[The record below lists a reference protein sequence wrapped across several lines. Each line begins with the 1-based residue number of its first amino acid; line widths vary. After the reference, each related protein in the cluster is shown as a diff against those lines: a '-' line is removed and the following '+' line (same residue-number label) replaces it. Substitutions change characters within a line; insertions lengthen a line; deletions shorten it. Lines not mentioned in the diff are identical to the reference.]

1 MSSWAARCSPSCANS
16 TLNCCQGM
24 LNLFSGEVCLLHFA
38 GGGQLGF
45 AHMLEQN
52 SFSDKTQ
59 FTFTLAQPVRT
70 AVELFQGSVFR
81 CKMACDWAKREDS
94 IRLHKQG
101 WKGGVGPKFSVSM
114 EPKATAAGHGTIT
127 FPGRPGRNGWKEV
140 IQTIREPR
148 ARWYS
153 AEYNDK
159 LPSEAGSGFTESI
172 NFHVFLSTSK
182 KSPSFSTHMA
192 DDCALAGRIGSLL
205 VK

>member
-1 MSSWAARCSPSCANS
+1 MTGQRGRTVSGSINKDGKEVLAPSSAFLWSLRP
-16 TLNCCQGM
+16 
-24 LNLFSGEVCLLHFA
+24 
-38 GGGQLGF
+38 
-45 AHMLEQN
+45 
-52 SFSDKTQ
+52 
-59 FTFTLAQPVRT
+59 P
-70 AVELFQGSVFR
+70 
-81 CKMACDWAKREDS
+81 
-94 IRLHKQG
+94 
-101 WKGGVGPKFSVSM
+101 
-114 EPKATAAGHGTIT
+114 AAGHGTIT

-159 LPSEAGSGFTESI
+159 LLSEAGSGFTESI

>member
-24 LNLFSGEVCLLHFA
+24 LNLFAGEVCLLHFA

-45 AHMLEQN
+45 ACTQEQN
-52 SFSDKTQ
+52 SFADKTQ

-114 EPKATAAGHGTIT
+114 EPKASSCRTRHYHFSRKT
-127 FPGRPGRNGWKEV
+127 RNGWKEV

-159 LPSEAGSGFTESI
+159 LLSEAGSGFTESI